1 MKPREIEALVAY
13 RMERSNESIEAA
25 KIMFENNMLTFS
37 MNRIY
42 YAMFYAVSALLLLH
56 GITFSKHGQVK
67 GYFNREFIKKGVF
80 PLEMGKA
87 YNKVF
92 EYRQKFDYV
101 DFSVPDGDMVI
112 DYIEN
117 FEGFYSK
124 INEYIQKQ
132 IAK

>member
-1 MKPREIEALVAY
+1 MKPRDIEALVAY

-37 MNRIY
+37 VNRIY

-56 GITFSKHGQVK
+56 GITLSKHGQVK

-80 PLEMGKA
+80 PLEMGKT
-87 YNKVF
+87 YNKAF
-92 EYRQKFDYV
+92 EYRQKFDCV
-101 DFSVPDGDMVI
+101 DFSVPDRDMVI
-112 DYIEN
+112 EYIEN

-132 IAK
+132 IIK

>member
-1 MKPREIEALVAY
+1 
-13 RMERSNESIEAA
+13 
-25 KIMFENNMLTFS
+25 
-37 MNRIY
+37 
-42 YAMFYAVSALLLLH
+42 
-56 GITFSKHGQVK
+56 
-67 GYFNREFIKKGVF
+67 
-80 PLEMGKA
+80 MGKA

-101 DFSVPDGDMVI
+101 DFTVPDGDMVI